1 MKNKLL
7 NVRIPEKLLKE
18 YKEFCEENTFT
29 MSKRIRKLMES
40 DIDKWKKYKADT
52 LLK

>member
-1 MKNKLL
+1 MKNRLL
-7 NVRIPEKLLKE
+7 NIRIPEKLLE
-18 YKEFCEENTFT
+18 DYKKFCEENTFT

-40 DIDKWKKYKADT
+40 DIEKWKKYKASK